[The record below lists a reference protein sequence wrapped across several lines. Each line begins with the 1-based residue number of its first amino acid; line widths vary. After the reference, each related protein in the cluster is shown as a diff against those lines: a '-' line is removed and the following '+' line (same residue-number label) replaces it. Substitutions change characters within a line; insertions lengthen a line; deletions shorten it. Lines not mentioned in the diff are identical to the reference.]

1 MGRILVN
8 GAVVKCNHSGQLKLS
23 KGDTRLTV
31 DGKGAV
37 LLGMEAGLT
46 FGSPTAPV
54 AGMLAPCSAQMPS
67 PPAPP
72 LTYVPCVTSPAIA
85 GQAVK
90 LAVGGKPVLLDSARG
105 VTVSGA
111 GPGTW
116 SVAQA
121 GQQKLEA
128 S

>member
-1 MGRILVN
+1 
-8 GAVVKCNHSGQLKLS
+8 
-23 KGDTRLTV
+23 
-31 DGKGAV
+31 
-37 LLGMEAGLT
+37 
-46 FGSPTAPV
+46 
-54 AGMLAPCSAQMPS
+54 MLAPCSAQTPS
-67 PPAPP
+67 TPSS
-72 LTYVPCVTSPAIA
+72 YVPCVTSPAIA

-105 VTVSGA
+105 LTVSGA

>member
-54 AGMLAPCSAQMPS
+54 AGMLAPCSAQTPS
-67 PPAPP
+67 TPPS
-72 LTYVPCVTSPAIA
+72 YVPCVTNPAIA